1 MKDMPEMPPVVIS
14 KGLITTPEE
23 MAILDEGLMTDDG
36 RNTRSMAAANLAIKL
51 GIAADGSNGEV
62 SSKYVGL
69 CQISRTVGSDFDR
82 ALETYH
88 PIDVAPFMIRENGE
102 KKIGYVRVDAKSAKK
117 NHVGDIL
124 SADTV
129 NRLGLPAIEEVIQDA
144 QNSMRYKKI
153 AEARSGEI
161 ETHLPILHATAELL
175 LNIRSGKESPNSVE
189 IWANAFMKDLDKIP
203 GRDFSAKEYVVSLA
217 MLAGAAQSTHT
228 VESIKDVVISHLDTD
243 EGDEYGDEYLLKSC
257 FDAVARGEVEYVSP
271 ENRTKGRRKPTIRD
285 LLAIEGSRR
294 EQKSDDVYAI
304 ADALVYGAKG
314 HTYNYGLGEKH
325 IERIGDVNPKSRLG
339 KYVENLAEKAA
350 QAAEASLVKL

>member
-1 MKDMPEMPPVVIS
+1 MKDMPVMPPVVIS

-23 MAILDEGLMTDDG
+23 MAVLNEGLMTDDG
-36 RNTRSMAAANLAIKL
+36 RNTRSMAAAKLAIKL
-51 GIAADGSNGEV
+51 GIGADGSNGEV

-69 CQISRTVGSDFDR
+69 MQIPRTVGSDFDR

-88 PIDVAPFMIRENGE
+88 PIDVAPFMIREKGV
-102 KKIGYVRVDAKSAKK
+102 KKIGYVRVDAKSAKE

-129 NRLGLPAIEEVIQDA
+129 IRLGLPAIEEVIQDA
-144 QNSMRYKKI
+144 QNSMRDKKI

-243 EGDEYGDEYLLKSC
+243 EGDENLLKSC